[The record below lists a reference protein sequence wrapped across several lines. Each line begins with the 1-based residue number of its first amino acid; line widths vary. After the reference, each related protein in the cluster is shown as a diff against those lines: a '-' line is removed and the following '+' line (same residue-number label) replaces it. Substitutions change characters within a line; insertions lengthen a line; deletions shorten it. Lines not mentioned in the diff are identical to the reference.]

1 MGKVHVPPA
10 LETRDLHLEQRRQT
24 AILRQEIYRIGLR
37 QQLDGLRTV
46 CLGGRAQYPFDEQ
59 GIVVVGDGRI
69 VRQSVQPVRR
79 LLQQRRQPPDLLP
92 RFDRRKRSS
101 LREVGERPLERAARL
116 AQQGADLPWQL
127 TRRSELGGV
136 LPVARRGRVVDEE
149 HDSAVGRLLQYGREQ
164 RLAYDARFLLVGGDQ
179 DRQCRRIAGMDTV
192 QGRSG
197 LGTMRREPFQVSQPR
212 DLVDQAGEQEKA
224 DQALP
229 DEQVGCLRPF
239 GSLEKPDPSDPP
251 FDGEGE
257 DGDQGASERDV
268 ADWHLVPEGSEPFP
282 VERAGMAPCGKKVPI
297 HVVSPCV

>member
-1 MGKVHVPPA
+1 
-10 LETRDLHLEQRRQT
+10 
-24 AILRQEIYRIGLR
+24 
-37 QQLDGLRTV
+37 
-46 CLGGRAQYPFDEQ
+46 
-59 GIVVVGDGRI
+59 
-69 VRQSVQPVRR
+69 
-79 LLQQRRQPPDLLP
+79 
-92 RFDRRKRSS
+92 
-101 LREVGERPLERAARL
+101 L

-229 DEQVGCLRPF
+229 DEQVGKGLIGFFLFTGLIYQITRL
-239 GSLEKPDPSDPP
+239 GYLKRLATHRTQS
-251 FDGEGE
+251 
-257 DGDQGASERDV
+257 AS
-268 ADWHLVPEGSEPFP
+268 A
-282 VERAGMAPCGKKVPI
+282 
-297 HVVSPCV
+297 